1 MHFKF
6 ISLIGMLLIPSAIL
20 TAQEKPVISFSEK
33 DYDFGTVRETD
44 GLITHEFKFTND
56 GKVPLIIND
65 VKSSCGCTVPSWP
78 HEPVLP
84 GKSATV
90 KVTFN
95 PENQSGAIGKTVK
108 IISNASVQQVVL
120 GLRGVVIPTEK
131 VEDTYK
137 FTVGD
142 LRIQTIYAAF
152 GEVFK
157 GRNDTY
163 ELKVFNNS
171 KTDAMSLSFKSVPAH
186 LKITVTPEKL
196 EPQQEG
202 VIKIEYL
209 SDQTPSWDYTVDRLN
224 LLING
229 TELPNNRINVT
240 ASLKEDFSGYTA
252 DQMANAARAQ
262 FDEHEFDFGTIP
274 EGKTVD
280 HSFTIKNTG
289 KSDLYIRKVSASC
302 GCTAVQPAK
311 TKIGPGDST
320 LIKAVFNTRATNGAQ
335 KKAITV
341 ITNDPKQSRAILWI
355 NAFVE
360 TQAGNK
366 NSEQHE

>member
-6 ISLIGMLLIPSAIL
+6 ISLIGMLLIPAGIL
-20 TAQEKPVISFSEK
+20 TAQEKPVISFTEK
-33 DYDFGTVRETD
+33 DFDFGTVRETD
-44 GLITHEFKFTND
+44 GLITHDFKFTND

-84 GKSATV
+84 GKSATI

-95 PENQSGAIGKTVK
+95 PENQSGVIGKTVQ

-137 FTVGD
+137 FTIGD

-152 GEVFK
+152 GEVLK
-157 GRNDTY
+157 GRNETY
-163 ELKVFNNS
+163 DLKVFNNS
-171 KTDAMSLSFKSVPAH
+171 KTEPLSIGFKSVPPH

-209 SDQTPSWDYTVDRLN
+209 SNQTPSWDYTVDRLN
-224 LLING
+224 LLLNG
-229 TELPNNRINVT
+229 AELPNNRINVT

-252 DQMANAARAQ
+252 EQMAKAARAQ
-262 FDEHEFDFGTIP
+262 FVEHEFDFGTIT

-280 HSFTIKNTG
+280 HSFIIKNVG
-289 KSDLYIRKVSASC
+289 NSDLYIRKISASC

-311 TKIGPGDST
+311 TQIAPGDST
-320 LIKAVFNTRATNGAQ
+320 VIKAVFNTRAKNGAQ

-355 NAFVE
+355 SAFVE
-360 TQAGNK
+360 TPAGNK